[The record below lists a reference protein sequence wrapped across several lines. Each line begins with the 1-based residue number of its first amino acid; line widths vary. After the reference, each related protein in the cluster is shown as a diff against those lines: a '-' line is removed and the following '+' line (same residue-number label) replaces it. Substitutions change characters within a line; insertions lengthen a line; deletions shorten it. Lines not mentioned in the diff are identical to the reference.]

1 MTTGQR
7 IAYYRERAGLS
18 QVELAEKIGIT
29 KQLLWKYENDHITNI
44 PLENIALLADALHV
58 DPAVLSGWK
67 EEGEDEEL
75 LEYLEE
81 LRTRPEMKMLFDSS
95 RHMSIDQVKAIV
107 AMIEGFRNDSMQ

>member
-18 QVELAEKIGIT
+18 QVELADKIGIT

-44 PLENIALLADALHV
+44 PLEKLSLIGKVCNV

-67 EEGEDEEL
+67 EEDEDEEL

-107 AMIEGFRNDSMQ
+107 SMIERFRDDSV

>member
-18 QVELAEKIGIT
+18 QVELADKIGIT

-44 PLENIALLADALHV
+44 PLDKLALIGEICHI

-67 EEGEDEEL
+67 EEGEEDEMNK
-75 LEYLEE
+75 YLEE
-81 LRTRPEMKMLFDSS
+81 LRNRPDLRMLLDVSRGVTKENIEAVAKML
-95 RHMSIDQVKAIV
+95 
-107 AMIEGFRNDSMQ
+107 EGFSK